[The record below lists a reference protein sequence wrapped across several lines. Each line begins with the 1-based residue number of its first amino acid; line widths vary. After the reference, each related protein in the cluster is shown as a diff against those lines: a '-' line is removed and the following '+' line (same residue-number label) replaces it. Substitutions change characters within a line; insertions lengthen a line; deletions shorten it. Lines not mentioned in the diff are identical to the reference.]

1 MNIGIDARAAL
12 LNKKGGF
19 GVYTRNLIKEMASLY
34 PEHCFDLRFHKKIE
48 HQING
53 FNNINHKKLSFPLN
67 ALWTQLRLPIH
78 LINYKPDVFL
88 FPSQSICRFPP
99 LKKVVTIHDLRFK
112 AIKHHNH
119 SEYLRLDFQIKSCI
133 KNSNQI
139 ICISKQTKSD
149 LIKYYSVDDSKINV
163 IYHGADHFP
172 EIKKDKHRIN
182 KDLFLKK
189 YNLPKNFLLT
199 VGYTMKH
206 KNIISAVKC
215 LNELINSGHEIKLV
229 IVGPRGDDENNI
241 ISKIHKLNLSDKVIR
256 MPYVNFKDLPYFY
269 YYSKLFLYPSFYEG
283 FGLPIL
289 EAMRSGAVVL
299 GGNVGSIPEI
309 GGNAMYYFNPNNFE
323 DMVNKTE
330 ELLSDKEKLNKLRS
344 AGYKRAK
351 YFKWSKTAKNTVE
364 VLQS

>member
-1 MNIGIDARAAL
+1 MNIGIDARTAF

-19 GVYTRNLIKEMASLY
+19 GVYTRNLIIEMASLY
-34 PEHCFDLRFHKKIE
+34 TEHSFDLKFHKKIE
-48 HQING
+48 HQIRG

-67 ALWTQLRLPIH
+67 TLWTQLRLPIH
-78 LINYKPDVFL
+78 FINYKPDVFL
-88 FPSQSICRFPP
+88 FPSQSICRFSPS
-99 LKKVVTIHDLRFK
+99 KKVVTIHDLRFK
-112 AIKHHNH
+112 AVKHHNN
-119 SEYLRLDFQIKSCI
+119 SEYLRLDLQIKNCI
-133 KNSNQI
+133 KHSDQI
-139 ICISKQTKSD
+139 ICVSKQTKSD

-172 EIKKDKHRIN
+172 EIKKGKDGIK
-182 KDLFLKK
+182 KDLLLKK

-199 VGYTMKH
+199 VGFTMKH

-215 LNELINSGHEIKLV
+215 LNELINSGHEIQLV
-229 IVGPRGDDENNI
+229 IVGPKGDDEKNI
-241 ISKIHKLNLSDKVIR
+241 INKIHKLNLRDKVIR
-256 MPYVNFKDLPYFY
+256 IPYVDFEDLPYFY

-283 FGLPIL
+283 FGFPIL

-309 GGNAMYYFNPNNFE
+309 GGNAMYYFDPNNFE
-323 DMVNKTE
+323 DMVNKTKE
-330 ELLSDKEKLNKLRS
+330 VLSDKEMLNNLRS

-351 YFKWSKTAKNTVE
+351 YFKWCKTAKDTFE